1 MFCGLLEVILLVVT
15 LVGPIVFWVR
25 ISWQRTLGDNGF
37 VVLLAAVGHALL
49 LALAWGMVRGFHEWR
64 WAEVLMGEHVVLVV
78 TALLI
83 HGARW
88 GARRRRG
95 PELDESRGT
104 SEIESLSQFSL
115 PLLLVVTTAV
125 GLTMAL
131 GRILDPRGTLWF
143 ALGIGNAALSY
154 GSSLVGR
161 RWPRPWAQAATL
173 VVFGGASALGLS
185 LWAGNRFAYETPP
198 AHIAIMAEGAFWIFV
213 KSGIVCIVQAA
224 IECAKQDDRP
234 PRRSPPDAIP
244 SDTHP
249 PSS

>member
-1 MFCGLLEVILLVVT
+1 MFCGLLELIILVAT
-15 LVGPIVFWVR
+15 LAGSIAFWVR
-25 ISWQRTLGDNGF
+25 ISWQRTLGNNGF
-37 VVLLAAVGHALL
+37 VVLLVAVGHALL
-49 LALAWGMVRGFHEWR
+49 LAFAWGLVRGFHQWPVAR
-64 WAEVLMGEHVVLVV
+64 PVVLLLVGEHVVLLA

-88 GARRRRG
+88 GARRRQG

-131 GRILDPRGTLWF
+131 GRILDPRGTVWF

-161 RWPRPWAQAATL
+161 RWPRPLAQTAIL
-173 VVFGGASALGLS
+173 VVLGGAAGLGVS
-185 LWAGNRFAYETPP
+185 LWVGNRFDSHA
-198 AHIAIMAEGAFWIFV
+198 ASARIAIIAETAFWIFV
-213 KSGIVCIVQAA
+213 KSGIVCILQAA

-234 PRRSPPDAIP
+234 KRRRP
-244 SDTHP
+244 SDTNP